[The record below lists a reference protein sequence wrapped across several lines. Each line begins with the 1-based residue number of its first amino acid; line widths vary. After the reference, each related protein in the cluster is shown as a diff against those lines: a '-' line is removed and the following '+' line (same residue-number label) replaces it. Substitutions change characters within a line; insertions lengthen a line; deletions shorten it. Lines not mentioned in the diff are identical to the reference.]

1 MSSVTDSLEVAPAR
15 HSTGAPSFQTT
26 RLGFSARMLVSKPL
40 FQNGAVTTAK
50 SATVAADTRHIGMIK
65 SIATSVLIGE
75 YASIAVTAHYNSPSV
90 R

>member
-1 MSSVTDSLEVAPAR
+1 
-15 HSTGAPSFQTT
+15 
-26 RLGFSARMLVSKPL
+26 MLVSKPL

-50 SATVAADTRHIGMIK
+50 TAAVATDTRHIGMIK

-75 YASIAVTAHYNSPSV
+75 CASSAVTAHYNSPSV